1 MTSIYESEAI
11 AAKIDAAVAQAAEES
26 GLSVVV
32 NVIDTIELAELEA
45 NPDGQL
51 SGDVS
56 LSALVDGLFY
66 NGLDVFEIAT
76 MHDAVYGAC
85 LDFYYCAEY
94 DSFYMWL
101 GAR

>member
-1 MTSIYESEAI
+1 MTSIYESEAM
-11 AAKIDAAVAQAAEES
+11 AARIDAAIIEVSEER
-26 GLSVVV
+26 GLSIVV
-32 NVIDTIELAELEA
+32 NVIDAVELAEIAA

-51 SGDVS
+51 SGDVDLWS
-56 LSALVDGLFY
+56 LIDDLYYS
-66 NGLDVFEIAT
+66 GLDVFEIAT

>member
-11 AAKIDAAVAQAAEES
+11 AAKIDAAISEVAEER

-45 NPDGQL
+45 NPDGHL
-51 SGDVS
+51 SGDVDLWS
-56 LSALVDGLFY
+56 LIDDLYYS
-66 NGLDVFEIAT
+66 GLDVFEIAT

-85 LDFYYCAEY
+85 LDFYYCSEY
-94 DSFYMWL
+94 DTFFTWL